1 MTDDYDRV
9 SFLQEIQL
17 KLAEKKTLESNES
30 QMILMWGF
38 LIMSGAHILS
48 RNETPIKQLLVIA
61 RYFQVHLTQ
70 PEGWGEGL
78 LGAIGLRRDGQT
90 NKKKILLRCFSC
102 VIFALFE
109 KPERAITSSEFENAM
124 QEMKSTLSNKKFA
137 DVRMEGLQA
146 IALIES
152 KKGNMMIGF
161 DQTMMSLIRLF
172 YNDSFLNSMEYL
184 YQW

>member
-1 MTDDYDRV
+1 MNDDFDRV

-17 KLAEKKTLESNES
+17 KLAEKKSSELNES

-48 RNETPIKQLLVIA
+48 RNETSIKQLLVIA
-61 RYFQVHLTQ
+61 RYFQVQLTQ

-109 KPERAITSSEFENAM
+109 KPENTSNSEFENAI
-124 QEMKSTLSNKKFA
+124 QELKATLSNKKFA
-137 DVRMEGLQA
+137 DVRLEGLQA

-152 KKGNMMIGF
+152 KRGNMMIGF
-161 DQTMMSLIRLF
+161 DQTIMSLIRLF
-172 YNDSFLNSMEYL
+172 YNDSFLNSMEYF